1 MKAIVRCLD
10 LFCCEGG
17 AGMGYHR
24 AGFDVTGVDLADHS
38 ADYPFDFIQ
47 ADALTFPLKGFD
59 AIHASPPCQAHTNMS
74 NRYRGQGGKADSHPD
89 LIAPIRARLETSG
102 APWVIENVPG
112 AAASMRD
119 PFTLTGGMFGLRVHR
134 PRLFESSILILAP
147 SKPSIRR
154 DTVGVFGKH
163 PDGRRL
169 WTRKDGSMQRA
180 FACSLDKTIG
190 KRLQRCGVVTGVGR
204 ADELHVLLAIGAF
217 GGDRDVVDGRAGVL
231 AKLFDEVPDFASV
244 IELLGELEPGRDLRI
259 DRAGFLTLLR
269 DLDPDLLGV
278 ERIGVR
284 HGHRADYP
292 ATFWN
297 PNRAIINGVAGTG
310 R

>member
-1 MKAIVRCLD
+1 MRRPRLLD
-10 LFCCEGG
+10 LFCGAGG

-38 ADYPFDFIQ
+38 VDYPFDFIQ
-47 ADALTFPLKGFD
+47 ADALTFRLGCSCGHDIAAHALVDLSGGDNPVLTRECASCPCVDWDGFD
-59 AIHASPPCQAHTNMS
+59 AIHASPPCQAHTSMS

-89 LIAPIRARLETSG
+89 LIAPIRALLETSG
-102 APWVIENVPG
+102 VPWVIENVPG

-147 SKPSIRR
+147 SKPAIRR

-180 FACSLDKTIG
+180 ARGLADAQDAMGMPWADWRGCAEAIPPAYTEYI
-190 KRLQRCGVVTGVGR
+190 GR
-204 ADELHVLLAIGAF
+204 ALMAAIGAS
-217 GGDRDVVDGRAGVL
+217 
-231 AKLFDEVPDFASV
+231 P
-244 IELLGELEPGRDLRI
+244 
-259 DRAGFLTLLR
+259 
-269 DLDPDLLGV
+269 
-278 ERIGVR
+278 
-284 HGHRADYP
+284 
-292 ATFWN
+292 
-297 PNRAIINGVAGTG
+297 
-310 R
+310 